1 MPTPTIQQ
9 FGQTVGSQYYHAQV
23 ALMAG
28 KGVADNNIYPVSV
41 DPVSGAI
48 SIAASSILDFG
59 VTTNTA
65 RSAAMI
71 GGYDILPAVK
81 GTGVA
86 AGYTGT
92 LLEKAAADDARAL
105 DSAQWL
111 KDHTGKYQPAAG
123 SPGGHFEV
131 AGLVPETWLGLTI
144 AYPSA
149 TQETYS
155 FFRDAAKTVALCTVT
170 VDYSDASKIAM
181 TSVVRT

>member
-9 FGQTVGSQYYHAQV
+9 FGQTPGSQYYHAQI

-41 DPVSGAI
+41 DPVTGAI
-48 SIAASSILDFG
+48 AVAASTILDFG
-59 VTTNTA
+59 VTTNTP

-71 GGYDILPAVK
+71 GGYDVLPVAK

-92 LLEKAAADDARAL
+92 LLEKSAADDARAL

-111 KDHTGKYQPAAG
+111 RDYTGAYQPAAG

-131 AGLVPETWLGLTI
+131 AGLVPESWLGLTV

-149 TQETYS
+149 TQETYA
-155 FFRDAAKTVALCTVT
+155 FFRDAAKTSAICTVT